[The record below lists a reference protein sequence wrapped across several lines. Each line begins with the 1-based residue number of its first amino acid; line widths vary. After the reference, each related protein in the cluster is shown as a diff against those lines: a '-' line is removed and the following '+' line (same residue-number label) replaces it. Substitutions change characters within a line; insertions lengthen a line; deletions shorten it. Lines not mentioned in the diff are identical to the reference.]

1 MPTPGGFE
9 IPYWRTG
16 FEGASRA
23 IRGWLIS
30 YPRALN
36 GGFVTYFFLFSIAII
51 LSLVPSHSPV
61 RSVWIHF
68 DVRPLAFPS
77 SWAVRMLA
85 LVSNAIHGVLPCRI

>member
-1 MPTPGGFE
+1 MPTSGGFE
-9 IPYWRTG
+9 IPYCRTG
-16 FEGASRA
+16 FGGASRA

-36 GGFVTYFFLFSIAII
+36 GAFVTCFFLFSIAII
-51 LSLVPSHSPV
+51 LGLVPSRSPG

-68 DVRPLAFPS
+68 DVRPLTVSS

-85 LVSNAIHGVLPCRI
+85 LVPNATHGVLPCRI